1 MPREPSNFCDRLP
14 IREHVRSLHP
24 QGDTT
29 IAPATRDY
37 AGFLVEVKTRIRRG
51 QYQALRAVNA
61 ELVQLYWDIGES
73 IHRKQ
78 ENLGWGRSVVETA
91 TR

>member
-1 MPREPSNFCDRLP
+1 MASTTCPS
-14 IREHVRSLHP
+14 
-24 QGDTT
+24 G
-29 IAPATRDY
+29 ATAR
-37 AGFLVEVKTRIRRG
+37 GKTRIRRG

-91 TR
+91 TGQNSNHWLEKSAGQRTS